1 MNPILIA
8 CSHGTSSPEGRAAI
22 SALVGRVREMLPDV
36 RVDEAFVDVQK
47 PEIDTVVAGV
57 PAGAASV
64 VVPVLLSTG
73 FHTRVDIARAV
84 AAAPGPC
91 VATPALGPHPLLAE
105 VLADRLSAAGLGAA
119 ATDAVV
125 LAAAG
130 SSDPAAAVDV
140 AAMADLLAARLGR
153 PVTAGFAA
161 GAGTRIAEA
170 VTAARAA
177 GATRVFAASYVLAPG
192 HFAGVIAAGG
202 ADVVTPPL
210 APDDAV
216 AAVVVERYRAALG

>member
-8 CSHGTSSPEGRAAI
+8 CSHGTSSLEGRAAI
-22 SALVGRVREMLPDV
+22 SALVDRVRAMLPEV
-36 RVDEAFVDVQK
+36 RVDEAFVDVQE
-47 PEIDTVVAGV
+47 PEIDAVVAAV

-91 VATPALGPHPLLAE
+91 VATAALGPNPLLAE
-105 VLADRLSAAGLGAA
+105 LLAERLHAAGLDA

-140 AAMADLLAARLGR
+140 AAMAELLAARLGR
-153 PVTAGFAA
+153 PVTTGFAA

-170 VTAARAA
+170 VSAAREA
-177 GATRVFAASYVLAPG
+177 GAKRVFAASYVLAPG

-210 APDDAV
+210 APEDAV
-216 AAVVVERYRAALG
+216 AAVIVERYRAAAR

>member
-8 CSHGTSSPEGRAAI
+8 CSHGTSSLEGRAAI
-22 SALVGRVREMLPDV
+22 SALVDRVRAMLPEV
-36 RVDEAFVDVQK
+36 RVDEAFVDVQE
-47 PEIDTVVAGV
+47 PEIDAVVAAV

-91 VATPALGPHPLLAE
+91 VATAALGPHPLLAE
-105 VLADRLSAAGLGAA
+105 LLAERLHAAGLDA
-119 ATDAVV
+119 ATDEVV

-140 AAMADLLAARLGR
+140 AAMAELLAARLGR

-170 VTAARAA
+170 VSAAREA
-177 GATRVFAASYVLAPG
+177 GAKRVFAASYVLAPG

-210 APDDAV
+210 APEDAV
-216 AAVVVERYRAALG
+216 AAVIVERYRAAAR